1 MIVAD
6 DAFQN
11 FCLALGKSNVKYPL
25 VIGSLNGSRRNGL
38 VLPMSYYTT

>member
-11 FCLALGKSNVKYPL
+11 FFLALGKSNVKYPL
-25 VIGSLNGSRRNGL
+25 VFGSPNGSRRNEL
-38 VLPMSYYTT
+38 VLPMSY

>member
-6 DAFQN
+6 DACQN

-38 VLPMSYYTT
+38 VLPMSY